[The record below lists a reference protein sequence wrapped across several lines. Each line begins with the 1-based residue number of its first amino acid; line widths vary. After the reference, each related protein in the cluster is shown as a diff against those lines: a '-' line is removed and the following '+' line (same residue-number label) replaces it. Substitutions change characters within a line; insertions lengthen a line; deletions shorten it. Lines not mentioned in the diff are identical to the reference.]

1 MPITLEVNY
10 SKKLGLPGFSS
21 HQCSLTI
28 RIELSDLKQVETES
42 NRLYTLLQ
50 GCVDRDLQQTGYLPA
65 NSHGANGQGNGHTNG
80 HGTNGGNGYRSN
92 GNGHGLRHGQADVW
106 SCTDK
111 QKGLILGIV
120 ADHQLDKHAI
130 EELAQQRF
138 GKPVR
143 QLNKMEASGLIDELL
158 ETHGG
163 QNGNGRS
170 RTNGRHHTPARTA

>member
-10 SKKLGLPGFSS
+10 SKKLGLPGYSS
-21 HQCSLTI
+21 HQCSITI
-28 RIELSDLKQVETES
+28 RTELTDLKQVEPES
-42 NRLYTLLQ
+42 TRLYTLLQ
-50 GCVDRDLQQTGYLPA
+50 GCVDRDIQQIGYLPA
-65 NSHGANGQGNGHTNG
+65 NGNGTNGHAHSHGANGGNGSTG
-80 HGTNGGNGYRSN
+80 HPAHGNGRSN
-92 GNGHGLRHGQADVW
+92 GQADVW
-106 SCTDK
+106 ACTDK

-163 QNGNGRS
+163 KNGNGNGRS
-170 RTNGRHHTPARTA
+170 NGRRYTPARTA

>member
-1 MPITLEVNY
+1 MPITLEINY

-28 RIELSDLKQVETES
+28 RIELTDLKQVETES

-50 GCVDRDLQQTGYLPA
+50 GCVDRDIQQTGYLPA
-65 NSHGANGQGNGHTNG
+65 NGNGTNG
-80 HGTNGGNGYRSN
+80 HSNGRANGHPANGGNGYR
-92 GNGHGLRHGQADVW
+92 GNGRTNGQTDVW
-106 SCTDK
+106 SCSDK
-111 QKGLILGIV
+111 QKALILQIV
-120 ADHQLDKHAI
+120 EDHQLDKHAI

-158 ETHGG
+158 ESHGS

-170 RTNGRHHTPARTA
+170 RANGRHHTPARTA

>member
-1 MPITLEVNY
+1 MPITLEINY

-28 RIELSDLKQVETES
+28 RIELTDLKQVETES

-50 GCVDRDLQQTGYLPA
+50 GCVDRDIQQTGYLPA
-65 NSHGANGQGNGHTNG
+65 NGNATSGHSNGHPA
-80 HGTNGGNGYRSN
+80 NGGNGYR
-92 GNGHGLRHGQADVW
+92 GNGRTHGQTDVW
-106 SCTDK
+106 ACSDK
-111 QKGLILGIV
+111 QKALILQIV
-120 ADHQLDKHAI
+120 EDHQLDKHAI

-143 QLNKMEASGLIDELL
+143 QLNKMEASGLIEELL

-163 QNGNGRS
+163 QHGNGRS
-170 RTNGRHHTPARTA
+170 RTNGRHHTPTRTA